1 MPTMNKKRW
10 LNLVGRILLSL
21 ALLYCIYLVA
31 TRAIA
36 LWYFRQADLAGVR
49 KAIEW
54 DPGNPRY
61 YAALARVLE
70 RSIEGE
76 DFEETIALYEKATR
90 LSPHRARYWAE
101 LGGAYDLARRTGD
114 ARRAQVTSACQ
125 EWKQLG

>member
-1 MPTMNKKRW
+1 MAGSAAQSPHSPVENTRPKGSYRMPTMNKKRW

-76 DFEETIALYEKATR
+76 DLEETIERRCVETR
-90 LSPHRARYWAE
+90 LN
-101 LGGAYDLARRTGD
+101 
-114 ARRAQVTSACQ
+114 
-125 EWKQLG
+125 

>member
-54 DPGNPRY
+54 DPDNPRY

-76 DFEETIALYEKATR
+76 ELEETIE
-90 LSPHRARYWAE
+90 
-101 LGGAYDLARRTGD
+101 RRRVETG
-114 ARRAQVTSACQ
+114 
-125 EWKQLG
+125 LN